1 MKKIKKLTPT
11 LRFKEFSGNWNE
23 VILGDISEYRNGG
36 SYESRV
42 VENGIYDLITLNS
55 IGINGKLKNI
65 HQKVNSAE
73 WFLKKND
80 IVMVLSDVA
89 RGYLLGANDIIPED
103 DKFVLNQRMGLI
115 RLIDTRFDSRFIH
128 WSIISSQKYFKL
140 HGQGSSQKN
149 LSKSAVIN
157 YVVVHP
163 SFEEQI
169 QIAGFFD
176 LLDERICIQE
186 KIVETLE
193 QLKKGYMQKIFSQ
206 QLRFKDENGEDF
218 PEWEEKRLGDIG
230 EFATSS
236 VDKKIYDNE
245 KLVYMVNYM
254 DVYKHKVITK
264 ESIIDLMQVT
274 AKDSQIINN
283 NLIRG
288 DILFTPSSETPED
301 IGHSIVIIE
310 DLPNTVFSYHVLRFR
325 PKINIDIGY
334 SHYFCNVTDVRNQI
348 IKLATGSTRFT
359 VGINNFASVVVKV
372 PSLVEQKKIAEFMFL
387 LDEKIYI
394 EITMLTILKNLKS
407 GYLQQMFI

>member
-218 PEWEEKRLGDIG
+218 PEWEEMTFDEAISRGLIKKINPSELLPFDGNKTYLSTSSIDRYGICGDDGVVEYNTKPSRASMYPYNGSVWFAKMKDSLKVYKADEEAESKYILSTGFYGFIPNPDLLDG
-230 EFATSS
+230 EFLRQTFLSEYFNLQKNQYSYGTTMAALN
-236 VDKKIYDNE
+236 DEGLYAIA
-245 KLVYMVNYM
+245 
-254 DVYKHKVITK
+254 
-264 ESIIDLMQVT
+264 IIV
-274 AKDSQIINN
+274 
-283 NLIRG
+283 
-288 DILFTPSSETPED
+288 P
-301 IGHSIVIIE
+301 
-310 DLPNTVFSYHVLRFR
+310 VL
-325 PKINIDIGY
+325 N
-334 SHYFCNVTDVRNQI
+334 
-348 IKLATGSTRFT
+348 
-359 VGINNFASVVVKV
+359 
-372 PSLVEQKKIAEFMFL
+372 EQKKIADML
-387 LDEKIYI
+387 MSIDSKIDTEKQ
-394 EITMLTILKNLKS
+394 ILKNLHELKK